1 MTYTVYLL
9 KLVQDKWY
17 VGTTPKWRKDI
28 RYDEHTRGIGSQWT
42 SRYPPINVVD
52 TWDYDSKKE
61 AYQAEDDKC
70 CEYLN
75 RFGIDSCRGGLQ
87 NFRCPGYYRY
97 WVRKHLR
104 HLVPAD
110 YDWNS

>member
-28 RYDEHTRGIGSQWT
+28 RYDEHTQGIGSQWT

-52 TWDYDSKKE
+52 TWDYEIPSQTFAFPNRDIGTG
-61 AYQAEDDKC
+61 
-70 CEYLN
+70 YLDIISFRN
-75 RFGIDSCRGGLQ
+75 NSEILRPNSHRF
-87 NFRCPGYYRY
+87 
-97 WVRKHLR
+97 
-104 HLVPAD
+104 
-110 YDWNS
+110 